1 MLLKLIVDIGNTSSK
16 IAVFSNDEII
26 DFRVINDKLIEV
38 VKEVIVS
45 FPDICSSILSSVSNH
60 DGQVSNLL
68 QEKGYFIELNH
79 TTNVPF
85 KNMYQSTTTLGKDR
99 IAIAA
104 AGIAAYPDENVL
116 VIDMGTCVTYDFI
129 NADGEY
135 LGGAISP
142 GLTMRFD
149 SLGKFTHGLPTL
161 DKPSADEEV
170 NLIGKTTHESIT
182 SGVINGLKMEVEH
195 IINQY
200 EALFSPLKIII
211 SGGDY
216 LYFENLAKSNIFAS
230 PNIVVY
236 GLKKILDFNEK
247 N

>member
-26 DFRVINDKLIEV
+26 EFRVIKESLIEV
-38 VKEVIVS
+38 LKEIIIS

-60 DGQVSNLL
+60 DGEVSKFL
-68 QEKGYFIELNH
+68 QGKGYFIELTH
-79 TTNVPF
+79 TTKVPF
-85 KNMYQSTTTLGKDR
+85 KNMYQSAATLGKDR

-104 AGIAAYPDENVL
+104 AGSLAYPGENVL
-116 VIDMGTCVTYDFI
+116 VIDTGTCVTYDFI
-129 NADGEY
+129 NADGDY

-149 SLGKFTHGLPTL
+149 ALSKFTHELPRL
-161 DKPSADEEV
+161 DKPSAEKEV
-170 NLIGKTTHESIT
+170 NLVGKTTHESIT
-182 SGVINGLKMEVEH
+182 SGVINGLKTEVEH

-216 LYFENLAKSNIFAS
+216 LYFENLVKSNIFAS
-230 PNIVVY
+230 PNIVVH